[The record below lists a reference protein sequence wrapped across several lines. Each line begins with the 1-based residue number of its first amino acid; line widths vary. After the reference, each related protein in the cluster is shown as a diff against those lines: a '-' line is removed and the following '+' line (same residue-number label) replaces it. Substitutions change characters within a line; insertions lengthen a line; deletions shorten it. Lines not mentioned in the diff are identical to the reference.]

1 MEMITSSRRPDRAFP
16 ARPVLGFARPRD
28 VVKDPDL
35 SLQEKRDLLSGWASD
50 RCAVPSR
57 PTLRWLEGSPEPVP
71 LLEVLEALR
80 RLDAPALAS

>member
-1 MEMITSSRRPDRAFP
+1 MEMIRSSRRPDRAFP

-28 VVKDPDL
+28 VLKDPDL
-35 SLQEKRDLLSGWASD
+35 SLEEKRELLSGWASD
-50 RCAVPSR
+50 RCAVASR

-71 LLEVLEALR
+71 LLEVMEALR